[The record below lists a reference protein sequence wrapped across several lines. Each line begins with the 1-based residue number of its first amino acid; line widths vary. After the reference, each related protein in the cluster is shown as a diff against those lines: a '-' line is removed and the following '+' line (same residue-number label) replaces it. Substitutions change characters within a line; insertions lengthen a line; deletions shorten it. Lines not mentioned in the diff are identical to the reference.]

1 MTLEELQEEIQPAD
15 QDVVRLV
22 ERTMDEGWET
32 AVQPG

>member
-15 QDVVRLV
+15 QDVVRLSK
-22 ERTMDEGWET
+22 ERWMRDWET